1 MKTKNTK
8 KVLTLILISAFFSY
22 SLTKIK
28 IGNSNSSQYSI
39 YSIIF
44 EYYGIDPLKLEKI
57 ITIPLEEQL
66 SQLDAVHEI
75 KSTIQFNKTI
85 TTIQFYK
92 TADINS
98 IYQNISQITDSIY
111 SSLPSNV
118 QKPQIISSDIEQKP
132 VICISFDA
140 DKNYIERN
148 IKPAFEAINDVTEVI
163 ISGGTKDIISISFL
177 PEKLHSLNLSPY
189 DISDTVNN
197 ENSENLFISS
207 ESKNYISNI
216 YFNNCLNSINQL
228 NKTILTEKSIPLSNI
243 AKINLTQDL
252 PDELVLLNNKDS
264 LFLCIKTTSDANLIS
279 ISTKCSKL
287 LHSNLCSTLNPTV
300 IYDLGHL
307 QKTELLSTAKT
318 ILLTIFISC
327 IFIFLFYHDLNI
339 LLLSCFEILIT
350 IFWTISSFPLY
361 NQFIIPLLKLI
372 NSHKHYDKYIINS
385 DSLSGLSLSIGLIT
399 DILLV
404 TYELFNKSK
413 TITIFNKDF
422 KALTKSAVTSTATT
436 ILAVIP
442 LFAANSYI
450 SGISSSAFTIILM
463 LFYSTI
469 ISLLFCPSFLKR
481 SSILFH
487 SGYSF
492 LSGKQNI
499 TFIKSKLKLPVK
511 YLYSKPKT
519 SKLIFIF
526 LSILCTI
533 LFLISGKNIEPQKQT
548 NIIYAQLNFNPEK
561 SKESIQKETEQFIN
575 SLTEIKEINFIK
587 SEYTRGHAELE
598 IIYQTISEHALTS
611 KIKQFKNLIPDAF
624 LYISETSEN
633 NKQKPLTFQFI
644 VTGDNEPICR
654 KIATQAAKQISE
666 NNLSLQTV
674 LNFTDEEIMYSFIP
688 DQTKLS
694 KLKLTVSDISQLLRS
709 NIFHPV
715 ISKYIMNNKETD
727 IKLKNL
733 NTFTTQNIE
742 QLNPIDSTT
751 LNSLGKIQQSTI
763 PSKIHRYNC
772 RPCAY
777 FTIELNRNKLNSTIP
792 KIKTLLKSIKIEDNY
807 FIKFPDL
814 ILESQ
819 TSYSK
824 LSKAIIICFIC
835 IFLFLTSLNENPQLS
850 FSIILTIPSSLFLP
864 IFIRIITNTSL
875 NFGDFIGIILL
886 SGIVINNSI
895 YISESKESLI
905 LDKIKS
911 KYESILITSFT
922 TILSS
927 LPMMIFS
934 SSPFIKSLSFFMFFG
949 TIGSII
955 SSLLLFPN
963 YINGISKKHE
973 SFT

>member
-8 KVLTLILISAFFSY
+8 KVLSLILISAFFSY

-28 IGNSNSSQYSI
+28 IGNSSSSQYSI

-111 SSLPSNV
+111 STLPSNV

-163 ISGGTKDIISISFL
+163 ISGGTNNVISISFL

-189 DISDTVNN
+189 DISGTINN
-197 ENSENLFISS
+197 ENSENLFISTD
-207 ESKNYISNI
+207 SKDYISNI
-216 YFNNCLNSINQL
+216 YFNNSLNSINQL
-228 NKTILTEKSIPLSNI
+228 NKTILTEKNIPLSNI
-243 AKINLTQDL
+243 AKINLTQDN
-252 PDELVLLNNKDS
+252 PEELVLLNNKKT

-279 ISTKCSKL
+279 ISKKCSKL
-287 LHSNLCSTLNPTV
+287 LSTNLCSTLNPKV

-307 QKTELLSTAKT
+307 QKTELLSTAKS
-318 ILLTIFISC
+318 ILLTILISC
-327 IFIFLFYHDLNI
+327 TIIFLFYHDLNI
-339 LLLSCFEILIT
+339 LLLSCFEIIIT

-372 NSHKHYDKYIINS
+372 NPHKHYNEYIINS

-404 TYELFNKSK
+404 TYELFTNSN
-413 TITIFNKDF
+413 TITIFKKDF
-422 KALTKSAVTSTATT
+422 KPLTKSAITSTATT
-436 ILAVIP
+436 ILAVTP
-442 LFAANSYI
+442 LFTVNSYI

-469 ISLLFCPSFLKR
+469 ISLLFCPSFFKHFSL
-481 SSILFH
+481 LFH
-487 SGYSF
+487 SKN
-492 LSGKQNI
+492 LILPENHQ
-499 TFIKSKLKLPVK
+499 TAFIKSNILLSIK

-519 SKLIFIF
+519 SKLIFLFLSF
-526 LSILCTI
+526 LSII
-533 LFLISGKNIEPQKQT
+533 LFLISGKNIESLQQT

-561 SKESIQKETEQFIN
+561 SKESVEKVTEQFIN
-575 SLTEIKEINFIK
+575 SLTKIKEINFIK

-598 IIYQTISEHALTS
+598 IIYQNISEHLLTS
-611 KIKQFKNLIPDAF
+611 KIKHFKNLIPDAF
-624 LYISETSEN
+624 LYLSETSEN
-633 NKQKPLTFQFI
+633 KKQKPLTFQFI
-644 VTGDNEPICR
+644 VTGDSEPTCR
-654 KIATQAAKQISE
+654 QIATLSAKQISE

-674 LNFTDEEIMYSFIP
+674 LNFTNEEIMYSFIP
-688 DQTKLS
+688 NQTKLS
-694 KLKLTVSDISQLLRS
+694 KLKLTASDISQLLRS
-709 NIFHPV
+709 NIFYTI

-733 NTFTTQNIE
+733 NTYTTQNIE
-742 QLNPIDSTT
+742 QLNLVDSIP

-777 FTIELNRNKLNSTIP
+777 FSIELNRNKLNSTIP
-792 KIKTLLKSIKIEDNY
+792 KIKTLLNSINIEDNY

-819 TSYSK
+819 TAYAK
-824 LSKAIIICFIC
+824 LTKTIIICLIC

-850 FSIILTIPSSLFLP
+850 FFIILTIPSSLFLP

-895 YISESKESLI
+895 YISESKKRLV

-927 LPMMIFS
+927 LPMQIFS

-949 TIGSII
+949 TFGSII

-963 YINGISKKHE
+963 FLNGISTKHK